1 MAKTKVKKMAFGG
14 YTGLGNT
21 MSGQSSSATR
31 PQGGGGISP
40 NPGRPVMPPQGGG
53 GISPNPGRPVMPNPG
68 GTAPV
73 AQAIKSALANPQMA
87 QNIGG
92 AFGNA
97 LNQSKPGTG
106 STLEQMPQGMPPP
119 PGMPNISPA
128 AMAMFGPP
136 KMMGGMGMGMKKG
149 GKVSNKPKASS
160 ASSRGDG
167 IATKGKTKGRF
178 V

>member
-1 MAKTKVKKMAFGG
+1 
-14 YTGLGNT
+14 
-21 MSGQSSSATR
+21 
-31 PQGGGGISP
+31 
-40 NPGRPVMPPQGGG
+40 
-53 GISPNPGRPVMPNPG
+53 MPNPG

-73 AQAIKSALANPQMA
+73 AQDIKSALASPQMA
-87 QNIGG
+87 QNIGD
-92 AFGNA
+92 ALGNA

-136 KMMGGMGMGMKKG
+136 NVAPGAPKMMGGMGMKKG
-149 GKVSNKPKASS
+149 GRVSNKPKASS